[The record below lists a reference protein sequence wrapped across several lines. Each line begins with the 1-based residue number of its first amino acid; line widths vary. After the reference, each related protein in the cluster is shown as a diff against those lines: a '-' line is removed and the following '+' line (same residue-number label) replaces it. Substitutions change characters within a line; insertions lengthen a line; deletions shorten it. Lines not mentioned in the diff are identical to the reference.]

1 MGGLILTSALI
12 LIIRKEATK
21 MKELVK
27 KMEVP
32 ENELHQQDAVYNEL
46 RDAVLSLTD
55 EEIKLVIL
63 LLTSTLT

>member
-1 MGGLILTSALI
+1 
-12 LIIRKEATK
+12 
-21 MKELVK
+21 MKELGK

-32 ENELHQQDAVYNEL
+32 ENELHQQNAVYNEL